1 MDNALGASIR
11 ALEEVV
17 APALDPADPLAA
29 EQLVLVID
37 NLKFLR
43 ERLDFLHDR
52 ERFDLHHH
60 LKLAHAV
67 SEDVALDDEIEAAAA
82 LLSNAAART
91 PELRNGAAALAAA
104 LRTAV
109 READEETRS
118 RIERTIV
125 AGSRERIEADR
136 AWHLPQGFDPDP
148 GSVPPLAAALQQ

>member
-52 ERFDLHHH
+52 ARFALQHH

-67 SEDVALDDEIEAAAA
+67 SADVALDDEIEAATA
-82 LLSNAAART
+82 LLSNGAART
-91 PELRNGAAALAAA
+91 PELRDGAAALAAA
-104 LRTAV
+104 LRNAV
-109 READEETRS
+109 READEETRT

-125 AGSRERIEADR
+125 AGSRERTEADR
-136 AWHLPQGFDPDP
+136 AWHLPQSFDPDP
-148 GSVPPLAAALQQ
+148 G